1 MRSSLITVLIAI
13 LGLGVFQTIDGAV
26 CSTQTGIRG
35 HTVRRLRLRIY
46 GGHFR
51 KRKDNQFDRNF
62 TQVESSNG
70 NWAQRSIIQC
80 ASSVEVLSVQN
91 DATVYSGVALSGV
104 VTLVETLRPLTN
116 AIEIAQTALPA
127 CSGIFIS
134 STKILTSAHWY
145 VERLSFVT
153 LQLTSLN

>member
-1 MRSSLITVLIAI
+1 MRSSLITVLVGF
-13 LGLGVFQTIDGAV
+13 LGLGVLQSIDAAV
-26 CSTQTGIRG
+26 CSTQTGIKG

-51 KRKDNQFDRNF
+51 KRKDNQFGGNF
-62 TQVESSNG
+62 TQLESNNG
-70 NWAQRSIIQC
+70 NWTQRSIVQC

-91 DATVYSGVALSGV
+91 EETVYSGVALSGV

-127 CSGIFIS
+127 CSGIFVS
-134 STKILTSAHWY
+134 PKKILTSAHWY
-145 VERLSFVT
+145 VEGSHL
-153 LQLTSLN
+153 